1 MKSTNTKQHATFGA
15 YYNTPEYQRFAELR
29 QNKARVD
36 IVKITDL
43 LTTND
48 KSNVIFDPYQYEVLD
63 EFVVHDSYLNTV
75 NKMKMGCNMFTRQMG
90 ALDLPW
96 DYGYDVYILN
106 HHGVPILIS
115 NETLDINRELRPAH
129 NLFKLWRSGALG
141 DQFR

>member
-1 MKSTNTKQHATFGA
+1 MKSNNTKQRETFGA
-15 YYNTPEYQRFAELR
+15 FYRTPEYQRFAELR
-29 QNKARVD
+29 QNKAHVD

-48 KSNVIFDPYQYEVLD
+48 KSNVIFDPYHYEVLD
-63 EFVVHDSYLNTV
+63 EFTVLDSYLSAV
-75 NKMKMGCNMFTRQMG
+75 SKLEMGSNLYTRQMG

-96 DYGYDVYILN
+96 QLDYDVYIMN
-106 HHGVPILIS
+106 HHGQPILIS
-115 NETLDINRELRPAH
+115 NETLDIPKELRPAH